1 MTAAGKVAG
10 LGAVE
15 QIHVTLTGDAA
26 CINPGSNK
34 PQAANKESFSAS
46 GDFPVQNG
54 KALFSLDLTATFQP
68 DCTPPMTVVW
78 SNISITVTARESA
91 SRRRSGSPGGRGS
104 EAPPGRGEPRVGKKA
119 GLQAARR
126 LTSSLSFDTVEEA
139 APAASRDAGYPDP

>member
-1 MTAAGKVAG
+1 MRVLLAALVAALMTAGVAVAGVTGAHFVGSPTISISGNTVTAAGKVAG

-15 QIHVTLTGDAA
+15 QIHVTLSGDAA

-34 PQAANKESFSAS
+34 PKAANKESFSAS

-78 SNISITVTARESA
+78 SNIVITVTA
-91 SRRRSGSPGGRGS
+91 PGVS
-104 EAPPGRGEPRVGKKA
+104 
-119 GLQAARR
+119 
-126 LTSSLSFDTVEEA
+126 LTAT
-139 APAASRDAGYPDP
+139 P

>member
-1 MTAAGKVAG
+1 MLPGRNFVGSPTISISGNTVTAAGKVAG

-78 SNISITVTARESA
+78 SNIVITVTA
-91 SRRRSGSPGGRGS
+91 PGVS
-104 EAPPGRGEPRVGKKA
+104 
-119 GLQAARR
+119 
-126 LTSSLSFDTVEEA
+126 LTAT
-139 APAASRDAGYPDP
+139 P

>member
-1 MTAAGKVAG
+1 MRVLLAALVAALMTAGVAVAGVTGAHFVGSPTISISGTTVTAAGKVAG

-15 QIHVTLTGDAA
+15 QIHVTLSGDAA
-26 CINPGSNK
+26 CINPGSQK

-78 SNISITVTARESA
+78 SNISITVTA
-91 SRRRSGSPGGRGS
+91 PGVNLT
-104 EAPPGRGEPRVGKKA
+104 AP
-119 GLQAARR
+119 
-126 LTSSLSFDTVEEA
+126 
-139 APAASRDAGYPDP
+139 